1 MRRGPPP
8 AKGFDV
14 AIPVALMRGDVML
27 FQRSPG
33 NVCDFTIAGNGIL
46 AMVRLMMILRL
57 HATIA
62 EITIEYATAVHG
74 LCTIPFGGPVSRE
87 LWLYTRYGTLRFFRV
102 TEAGLV
108 EIDCFGFP
116 FVNGRSVTMLPAF
129 PGANLPPAGP
139 AAAGQPGA
147 GAGTARGPGPGGRP
161 ALPGG
166 LDPKSPIVRWL
177 VKKNAGKKQDDQ
189 SAAAGRTD
197 PAGPERNT
205 GEEMVQPVPAGQ
217 QIPPAGTV
225 SFSGKTATAGKDESY
240 GKGISTREPD
250 SPRSPGKS
258 RVMI

>member
-62 EITIEYATAVHG
+62 EITIEYAAAVHG

-87 LWLYTRYGTLRFFRV
+87 LWLYTRHGTLRFFRV

-108 EIDCFGFP
+108 EIDSFGFP
-116 FVNGRSVTMLPAF
+116 FVNWTPVTMLPAF
-129 PGANLPPAGP
+129 PGANLLPTGP
-139 AAAGQPGA
+139 VAPGQPGA
-147 GAGTARGPGPGGRP
+147 GAGTAPAPRPAGRP

-166 LDPKSPIVRWL
+166 LDPKSPIARWL
-177 VKKNAGKKQDDQ
+177 AKKNAGKKPGDQ
-189 SAAAGRTD
+189 RAAADRTD
-197 PAGPERNT
+197 PADPGKNSGTGRLQLVPDGPQ
-205 GEEMVQPVPAGQ
+205 V
-217 QIPPAGTV
+217 PPAGAV
-225 SFSGKTATAGKDESY
+225 SLPEEPAAAGQAGEPGDGPTAW
-240 GKGISTREPD
+240 EPD
-250 SPRSPGKS
+250 SLSPPGKS
-258 RVMI
+258 RGVI

>member
-62 EITIEYATAVHG
+62 EITIEYAAAVHG

-87 LWLYTRYGTLRFFRV
+87 LWLYTRHGTLRFFRV
-102 TEAGLV
+102 TETGLV
-108 EIDCFGFP
+108 EIDYFGFP
-116 FVNGRSVTMLPAF
+116 FVNGKPVTLLPAF
-129 PGANLPPAGP
+129 PGANLLPTGP
-139 AAAGQPGA
+139 AAPGQPGA
-147 GAGTARGPGPGGRP
+147 GTGTARATGPAAGP

-166 LDPKSPIVRWL
+166 LDSKSPIARWL
-177 VKKNAGKKQDDQ
+177 AKKNAGKKPGDQ
-189 SAAAGRTD
+189 EAAADRTD
-197 PAGPERNT
+197 PADPGKNT
-205 GEEMVQPVPAGQ
+205 GAGWLQPVPDGPQ
-217 QIPPAGTV
+217 VPPAGAV
-225 SFSGKTATAGKDESY
+225 SLPKEPAAAGQAGEPGDSPTA
-240 GKGISTREPD
+240 REPD
-250 SPRSPGKS
+250 SPSPPGKS
-258 RVMI
+258 RGVF